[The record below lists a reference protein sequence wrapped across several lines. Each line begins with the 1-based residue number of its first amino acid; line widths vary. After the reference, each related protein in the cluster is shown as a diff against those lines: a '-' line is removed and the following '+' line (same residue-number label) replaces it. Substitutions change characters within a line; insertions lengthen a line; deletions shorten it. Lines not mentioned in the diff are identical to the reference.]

1 MANFSEILDQA
12 KKMQEKMK
20 QTQEMIKNL
29 EITGNAGG
37 NLVKITLNGDS
48 EIKKIHIDK
57 SIFNE
62 KKEMLEDLIIA
73 AHTDAKQKLKIKT
86 EEEISK
92 VTGGVNLPEGFKFP
106 V

>member
-20 QTQEMIKNL
+20 QTQEMVKNL

-48 EIKKIHIDK
+48 EIKKIDIDK

-86 EEEISK
+86 NEEISK

-106 V
+106 L

>member
-1 MANFSEILDQA
+1 MTNFSDVLSQA

-73 AHTDAKQKLKIKT
+73 AHADAKQKLKIKT
-86 EEEISK
+86 DEEISK

>member
-48 EIKKIHIDK
+48 EIKKIDIDK

>member
-86 EEEISK
+86 DEEISK

>member
-48 EIKKIHIDK
+48 EIKKIDIDK

-86 EEEISK
+86 NEEISK

-106 V
+106 L

>member
-37 NLVKITLNGDS
+37 NLVRITLSGDS
-48 EIKKIHIDK
+48 EIKKIYIDK

-73 AHTDAKQKLKIKT
+73 AHADAKQKLKIKT
-86 EEEISK
+86 NEEISK

-106 V
+106 L

>member
-1 MANFSEILDQA
+1 MTDFTNLISQA

-48 EIKKIHIDK
+48 EIKKIYIDK

-62 KKEMLEDLIIA
+62 KSEMLEDLIIA
-73 AHTDAKQKLKIKT
+73 AHADAKQKLKIKT
-86 EEEISK
+86 DEEISK

>member
-48 EIKKIHIDK
+48 EIKKIDIDK

-73 AHTDAKQKLKIKT
+73 AHADAKQKLKIKT
-86 EEEISK
+86 DEEISK

>member
-73 AHTDAKQKLKIKT
+73 AHADAKQKLKIKT
-86 EEEISK
+86 DEEISK

>member
-1 MANFSEILDQA
+1 MPDFNDLISQA

-20 QTQEMIKNL
+20 ETQEMIKNL

-48 EIKKIHIDK
+48 EIKKIDIDK

-73 AHTDAKQKLKIKT
+73 AHADAKQKLKIKT
-86 EEEISK
+86 DEEISK

>member
-48 EIKKIHIDK
+48 EIKKIYIDK

-86 EEEISK
+86 NEEISK

-106 V
+106 L